1 MYVLFFFK
9 QKTAYEMRISD
20 WSSDV
25 CSSDLRAEQILANE
39 RKDQEDDGGHGN
51 GTNGHGTPLRR
62 GSVTGEAGV
71 DRRTSRRVDHHEEG
85 DERRNEKLKQRS
97 EAFKNSQSHPSACRD
112 QRVAQQ
118 DGNGHWPHSA
128 RNWRDRADMAHC
140 FRGSDIAH

>member
-1 MYVLFFFK
+1 
-9 QKTAYEMRISD
+9 MRISD

-25 CSSDLRAEQILANE
+25 CSSEL

-112 QRVAQQ
+112 QRGTEERRV
-118 DGNGHWPHSA
+118 GKEWVSTG
-128 RNWRDRADMAHC
+128 
-140 FRGSDIAH
+140 

>member
-1 MYVLFFFK
+1 
-9 QKTAYEMRISD
+9 MRISD

-25 CSSDLRAEQILANE
+25 CSSEL

-71 DRRTSRRVDHHEEG
+71 DRRTPRRVDHHEEG

-118 DGNGHWPHSA
+118 EGNGHWPHSA
-128 RNWRDRADMAHC
+128 RNWRGRAALAHRYEARRVGEEDDSTGTT
-140 FRGSDIAH
+140 RGAQKNE

>member
-1 MYVLFFFK
+1 MIRRPPRSTRTDTLFPYTTLFRSLLRPAFPALRALFEYHV
-9 QKTAYEMRISD
+9 QRDQEQHEPACYTEARQAD
-20 WSSDV
+20 AQ
-25 CSSDLRAEQILANE
+25 RAEQILANE

-112 QRVAQQ
+112 Q
-118 DGNGHWPHSA
+118 
-128 RNWRDRADMAHC
+128 
-140 FRGSDIAH
+140 